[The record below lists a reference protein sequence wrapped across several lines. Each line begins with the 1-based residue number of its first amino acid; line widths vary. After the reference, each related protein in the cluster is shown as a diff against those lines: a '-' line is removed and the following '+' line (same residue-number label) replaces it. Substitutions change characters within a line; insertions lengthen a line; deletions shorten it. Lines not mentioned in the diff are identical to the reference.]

1 MILIN
6 AFSSEYV
13 RLFILA
19 RGLNPPQR
27 KGKTQPLDVPRTA
40 KSKLPSAGR

>member
-13 RLFILA
+13 RLFILVT
-19 RGLNPPQR
+19 GLNPPQR
-27 KGKTQPLDVPRTA
+27 RGKTQSLDVPRTA
-40 KSKLPSAGR
+40 KFKLPSAGR